1 MTYSLWLLVH
11 LLGVIVWV
19 GGMFFAHMALRPSA
33 AELLQPPL
41 RLPLLAATLGRFFT
55 WVSVSI
61 LLILVSG
68 VAIMVLFA
76 GNGGRIGAH
85 IHAMSAL
92 GVLMMAIFGHI
103 RFAAY
108 RRLRAA
114 VAAQDWPAGGAA
126 MNQIRQLVL
135 LNLVLGFITTVIVFV
150 GRGWT

>member
-1 MTYSLWLLVH
+1 VTYSLWLLVH

-76 GNGGRIGAH
+76 SNGGRMGPH

-103 RFAAY
+103 RLAAY

-135 LNLVLGFITTVIVFV
+135 LNLVLGLITTVIVFV